1 MRHTELPEES
11 RLAAYLKNTS
21 TRLRTHRQEM
31 MDAFWELIENHYEE
45 EWRVE
50 ISGAV
55 SLLVDD
61 HMLERVL
68 NDNIAV
74 AWYTFGSNKGGVDE
88 NGLKSFTNR
97 PEWLK
102 GLWSIEGIYNDKQA
116 YIGGERTYHFEPEA

>member
-1 MRHTELPEES
+1 MRHTELPEEIS
-11 RLAAYLKNTS
+11 DFFPLISA
-21 TRLRTHRQEM
+21 QEK

-68 NDNIAV
+68 HDNVAV
-74 AWYTFGSNKGGVDE
+74 AWFKFGSNLGGWDE
-88 NGLKSFTNR
+88 NDRRYFTSR

-116 YIGGERTYHFEPEA
+116 YVGGERTYHFEPEA